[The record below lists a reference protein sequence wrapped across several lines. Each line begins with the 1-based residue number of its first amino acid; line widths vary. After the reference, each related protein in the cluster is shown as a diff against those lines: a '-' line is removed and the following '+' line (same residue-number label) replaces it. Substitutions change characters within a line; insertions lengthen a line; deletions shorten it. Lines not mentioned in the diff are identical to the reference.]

1 MEGVTTALVAF
12 IFVCVVY
19 PQTVKNRPQYYA
31 ALAFICVIILLDG
44 LARMLSSPTFG
55 VFVYAVTAFLQV
67 CTILLLFLSAG
78 GITWRELAGDMSNAF
93 EVIRRG
99 GEKEVIIPLSGAQ
112 PKPRAERSAP
122 PSERIVL
129 DQPMPPRASAG
140 AEEKIPLE

>member
-1 MEGVTTALVAF
+1 VR
-12 IFVCVVY
+12 
-19 PQTVKNRPQYYA
+19 NRPQYYA

-44 LARMLSSPTFG
+44 LARMLSSPAFG

-99 GEKEVIIPLSGAQ
+99 GEKEVIIPLTGAQ
-112 PKPRAERSAP
+112 PKPRAERNAP
-122 PSERIVL
+122 PSERIVINDPL
-129 DQPMPPRASAG
+129 PPKSPAAD
-140 AEEKIPLE
+140 EKIPLE

>member
-1 MEGVTTALVAF
+1 MEGVTTALVGF

-19 PQTVKNRPQYYA
+19 PQLVKNRPQYYA

-44 LARMLSSPTFG
+44 LARMLSSSAFG

-99 GEKEVIIPLSGAQ
+99 GEKEVIIPLTGAQ
-112 PKPRAERSAP
+112 PKPRAERSSP

-129 DQPMPPRASAG
+129 NDPIPPRTQMPN
-140 AEEKIPLE
+140 EKIPLE